1 MLVGLT
7 GFIGSGKTTVANLL
21 VERHGYRADSFA
33 ASVKDALATINGVMA
48 PVKTD
53 GTLPAPGEIT
63 LDCESGIAY
72 FNEADVGKSITLNCT
87 RVFFS

>member
-1 MLVGLT
+1 MIIGLT
-7 GFIGSGKTTVANLL
+7 GFIGSGKTTVAKILAT
-21 VERHGYRADSFA
+21 EHGYRTDSFA
-33 ASVKDALATINGVMA
+33 SSLKDSLSVIFGWPRDMLE
-48 PVKTD
+48 